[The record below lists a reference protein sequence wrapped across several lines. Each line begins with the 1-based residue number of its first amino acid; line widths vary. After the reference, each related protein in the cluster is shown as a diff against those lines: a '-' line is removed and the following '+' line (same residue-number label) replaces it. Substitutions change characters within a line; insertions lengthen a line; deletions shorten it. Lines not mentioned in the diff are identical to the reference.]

1 MLKVENLRLEQSDF
15 SLDATFSANAGERL
29 AILGPSGAGK
39 SSLLAALGGF
49 LAPTSGRILW
59 EGQDLTDLP
68 PAKRPI
74 SFLFQD
80 QNLFAHLSVEDN
92 LWLALSAG
100 KGRKTP
106 EQQEKILAALE
117 PMGLSAYGARRPGSL
132 SGGQAARAALAMVL
146 LRARPILLLDEPFS
160 ALGPGLKQ
168 EMLALVQEVAAQ
180 TQALVLLVTHQPQDA
195 IDFATLTLFLDQGHA
210 SHPQETGAFFA
221 QPSAILKSYLGK

>member
-15 SLDATFSANAGERL
+15 SLDATFSAKAGERL
-29 AILGPSGAGK
+29 ASLGPSGAGK

-49 LAPTSGRILW
+49 FAPTSGRILW

-106 EQQEKILAALE
+106 EQQEKILAAL
-117 PMGLSAYGARRPGSL
+117 
-132 SGGQAARAALAMVL
+132 
-146 LRARPILLLDEPFS
+146 
-160 ALGPGLKQ
+160 
-168 EMLALVQEVAAQ
+168 
-180 TQALVLLVTHQPQDA
+180 
-195 IDFATLTLFLDQGHA
+195 
-210 SHPQETGAFFA
+210 
-221 QPSAILKSYLGK
+221 